1 MTVGYAVSLSESI
14 LRLVTLILIAIAGIQ
29 DLKTREVSNYIS
41 IPFFFAGLLANIIR
55 FYHDLEWFQLVVWI
69 QAAVILAGYYG
80 WMGGADMKIFTGL
93 IGLLPLEG
101 FVAFI
106 ASGVVGGIV
115 WAWTRDKKAQFPAVA
130 VSAFAVAITIIV
142 TASMTSFISA

>member
-1 MTVGYAVSLSESI
+1 MWSSDSV
-14 LRLVTLILIAIAGIQ
+14 LRLVVLILIAIAGIQ

-41 IPFFFAGLLANIIR
+41 IPFFFAGLIANVIR
-55 FYHDLEWFQLVVWI
+55 FYHDLELFQLVVWI
-69 QAAVILAGYYG
+69 QCAVILAGYYG

-93 IGLLPLEG
+93 MGLLPMEG

-115 WAWTRDKKAQFPAVA
+115 WAWTRDRKAQFPAVA
-130 VSAFAVAITIIV
+130 VSAFAVV
-142 TASMTSFISA
+142 LSMMWA

>member
-1 MTVGYAVSLSESI
+1 MIVGYDVSWSASI
-14 LRLVTLILIAIAGIQ
+14 LRLVVLILIAIAGIQ

-41 IPFFFAGLLANIIR
+41 IPFFFAGLLANVIR

-106 ASGVVGGIV
+106 ASGVVGGVI
-115 WAWTRDKKAQFPAVA
+115 WAWTRNRKAQFPAVA
-130 VSAFAVAITIIV
+130 VSAFAVAITMIV
-142 TASMTSFISA
+142 AAQIMSLVQ